1 MHCQQTADL
10 VVERQTLKVDSYS
23 SGAGTAPALD
33 KVRAKSSL
41 VTDVSGAL
49 PHGGTAIVIGSGFGG
64 LAAAIRLSA
73 RGWRVQVL
81 ERLPIPGGRA
91 RVHEQDGFK
100 FDAGPTIIT
109 VPHLFDELWQL
120 CGKRFSDDVEM
131 RALDPYYRIRFD
143 DGRYFDYSGDAERM
157 RAEVARFNPADLA
170 GFDALTRDSDVCYR
184 EGFEKLGPVAFD
196 NLGHLI
202 AAIPNMVRMGGWRSI
217 WQLVCKHLK
226 DPYLRVVFSFH
237 PLLIGGNPLKVTCS
251 YSLIHT
257 LERRYGVHWAMGGT
271 GALIQAMVKLL
282 ASRNV
287 PVRCDA
293 DVKRITVADGRAS
306 GVELQSGERIS
317 ADIVVSNADTAW
329 TYKHLLG
336 DAPRKVW
343 TDRKLARAKYSM
355 SLFVWYF
362 GTNKR
367 FEDVPHHQMV
377 LGPRYEG
384 LLTDIFIKKKL
395 AADFSLYLHRPSA
408 TDPSVAPAGH
418 DAFYVL
424 APVPHL
430 DSGTDWATEG
440 ESFRQRV
447 QKRLEDTVM
456 PGLGQH
462 IVSSKITTP
471 QHFHDDLLSY
481 KGAAF
486 GMEPRLLQS
495 AWFRPHNR
503 SEDLPGLF
511 LVGAGTH
518 PGAGVPGVLMS
529 AQALETVLPPL
540 PASSQAAQTG
550 WPKPMASGAL

>member
-1 MHCQQTADL
+1 MKLDHDPQSGGSSAPLDQQPP
-10 VVERQTLKVDSYS
+10 
-23 SGAGTAPALD
+23 AG
-33 KVRAKSSL
+33 
-41 VTDVSGAL
+41 
-49 PHGGTAIVIGSGFGG
+49 GGTAIVIGSGFGG
-64 LAAAIRLSA
+64 LAAAIRLSV

-81 ERLPIPGGRA
+81 ERLPSPGGRA
-91 RVHEQDGFK
+91 RVHEQDGFR

-109 VPHLFDELWQL
+109 VPHLFEELWAL
-120 CGKRFSDDVEM
+120 AGRKFSDDVKMQSLE
-131 RALDPYYRIRFD
+131 PYYRIRFD
-143 DGRYFDYSGDAERM
+143 DGRYFDYSGDETRM
-157 RAEVARFNPADLA
+157 RAEVARFHPADLP
-170 GFDALTRDSDVCYR
+170 GFDRLVRDADVCYR

-196 NLGHLI
+196 NIGHLV
-202 AAIPNMVRMGGWRSI
+202 AALPNMVRMRAWQTI

-226 DPYLRVVFSFH
+226 DPWLRVVFSFH
-237 PLLIGGNPLKVTCS
+237 PLLIGGNPLKVTS
-251 YSLIHT
+251 AYSLIHT
-257 LERRYGVHWAMGGT
+257 LERRFGVHWAVGGT
-271 GALIQAMVKLL
+271 GALIRAMVNLL
-282 ASRNV
+282 ASRGV
-287 PVRCDA
+287 PVRCNA
-293 DVKRITVADGRAS
+293 EVQRITVENGRAT
-306 GVELQSGERIS
+306 GVLLANGERIA

-336 DAPRKVW
+336 DAPRRVW

-377 LGPRYEG
+377 LGPRYEA
-384 LLTDIFIKKKL
+384 LLTDIFQRHKL
-395 AADFSLYLHRPSA
+395 TPDFSIYLHRPTA
-408 TDPSVAPAGH
+408 TDRSVAPEGC
-418 DAFYVL
+418 DTFYAL

-430 DSGTDWATEG
+430 DSGTDWASEG
-440 ESFRQRV
+440 EVFRARM
-447 QKRLEDTVM
+447 QKRLEETVL

-462 IVSSKITTP
+462 IVSSRVTTP

-503 SEDLPGLF
+503 SEDVKGLF

-529 AQALETVLPPL
+529 AAALETVLPPL
-540 PASSQAAQTG
+540 PGGAHAHPHAHAHAHAPAPAQP
-550 WPKPMASGAL
+550 WSPAVVEAR